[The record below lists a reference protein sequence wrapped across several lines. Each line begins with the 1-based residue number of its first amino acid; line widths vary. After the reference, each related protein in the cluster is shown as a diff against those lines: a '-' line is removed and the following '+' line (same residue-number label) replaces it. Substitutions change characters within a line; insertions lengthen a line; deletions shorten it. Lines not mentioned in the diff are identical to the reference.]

1 MVERQHF
8 GVGAEKIRV
17 SGGGGLGKRGSARRV
32 SPNDQFPQHAVD
44 IDGYSLCRS
53 LRWPAATTFP
63 DLDWEDSAP
72 QARCADCTSEYEALD
87 H

>member
-1 MVERQHF
+1 MVDRQHF
-8 GVGAEKIRV
+8 RVGAEKIRV
-17 SGGGGLGKRGSARRV
+17 SGGGSLGKRGTARRV
-32 SPNDQFPQHAVD
+32 CPNDQFPQHAVD
-44 IDGYSLCRS
+44 IDGYTLCRS

-87 H
+87 R